1 MNLVVFRSM
10 VVFNFQSIFRLEMDQ
25 NNIYFLFLKNYF

>member
-1 MNLVVFRSM
+1 MNLGVFRSM

>member
-1 MNLVVFRSM
+1 MNLEVFRSM
-10 VVFNFQSIFRLEMDQ
+10 RMFDFQSIFCLEMYQ